1 MSTKTF
7 AGLAIALSL
16 ASAGLTLSTAASAED
31 EFDVAVAGN
40 AITVTTKG
48 SWHINKDYPWK
59 VVQGDSKLDKSKF
72 DLSEKSAKVSGAP
85 KGSPEGSLKRK
96 KLESGNGSRPETSWW
111 PSRPTRNGFR

>member
-7 AGLAIALSL
+7 AGIAIALSFV
-16 ASAGLTLSTAASAED
+16 AAGVTLTTAASAED
-31 EFDVAVAGN
+31 EFDVAVSGN

-72 DLSEKSAKVSGAP
+72 DLGEKSAKVSGAP
-85 KGSPEGSLKRK
+85 KGKNVVKGAVC
-96 KLESGNGSRPETSWW
+96 SGDSCKTFEKEVKID
-111 PSRPTRNGFR
+111 

>member
-16 ASAGLTLSTAASAED
+16 AAAGATLTTTASAED

-59 VVQGDSKLDKSKF
+59 VIQGDSKLDKSKF
-72 DLSEKSAKVSGAP
+72 DLSEKSAKLT
-85 KGSPEGSLKRK
+85 SPTAT
-96 KLESGNGSRPETSWW
+96 RPRIQGPYDWA
-111 PSRPTRNGFR
+111 